1 MAWDEVSKREGG
13 KAAQVP
19 GQIHEVTGLGMKWL
33 DCGEELE
40 WDQGLSIQVPQQQGW
55 RRKQESSSPR
65 NLMPASTNELF
76 ISILWQSLSGLHS
89 CLCLSIWLYF
99 SSFFHLPFTVHP
111 FLVHL
116 SSFVAFTFSLLL
128 PSFHYSSNYKY
139 SCVSVPMASVSLVIL
154 LFFLQSASYIQLF
167 EHRSFFYL
175 IFSTLSKGDQGAE
188 RGNSK

>member
-1 MAWDEVSKREGG
+1 MRWLGWEWNDWIVGRNWSGTRDLAFKSHNSK
-13 KAAQVP
+13 
-19 GQIHEVTGLGMKWL
+19 
-33 DCGEELE
+33 
-40 WDQGLSIQVPQQQGW
+40 GW

-111 FLVHL
+111 FLAHL
-116 SSFVAFTFSLLL
+116 CSFVAFTFSLLL

-154 LFFLQSASYIQLF
+154 LFFLQSMSYIQLF
-167 EHRSFFYL
+167 EHRSFF
-175 IFSTLSKGDQGAE
+175 LSDFLYSIE
-188 RGNSK
+188 RWPGSREREF